1 MENKSSISQRGFY
14 LATAA
19 VSMLFAGIIYA
30 WSILKA
36 PLSAEFGW
44 DQQQLTLNFTL
55 TMCFFCIGG
64 LIAGLA
70 LKKVSLRLIL
80 ILSGIMVG
88 AGFMLSSH
96 CVQDSLIKLYLSY
109 GVLCGC
115 GIGMAYNGILSAVNA
130 WFPDKKGF
138 SSGVQMMA
146 FGASSLILG
155 NFANSLISNPDFG
168 WRKVFL
174 LLGGATGIVLIL
186 AAFILRFPP
195 SGTTFP
201 KGKAAA
207 GQIEQESFEPRDYSA
222 GEMVRRFSFWRFF
235 LFSIT
240 MAAVGNTVISSAR
253 DMALSVGA
261 ATELAT
267 LMVGVLAICNGL
279 GRLTSGTLFDA
290 LGRRRTMFIGN
301 VLTILAPVALYTAS
315 LLNNV
320 ALMIAGLCL
329 AGLSYGFSPPISSA
343 FVLSFYGQKNFSMN
357 FSIANT
363 MLIPTSFVATL
374 GGTIV
379 SATGSYTGVYLL
391 LFILSVISLL
401 LNLSIKRP

>member
-1 MENKSSISQRGFY
+1 MQSNSIARRGFY
-14 LATAA
+14 LAAAA

-36 PLSAEFGW
+36 PLAAEFGW
-44 DQQQLTLNFTL
+44 NPQQLTLNFTL

-64 LIAGLA
+64 LVTGLA
-70 LKKVSLRLIL
+70 LKKISLRTIL

-88 AGFMLSSH
+88 LGFFLSSR
-96 CVQDSLIKLYLSY
+96 CTQNGLVQLYLSY

-115 GIGMAYNGILSAVNA
+115 GIGMAYNGILSAANA
-130 WFPDKKGF
+130 WFPDKKGT

-155 NFANSLISNPDFG
+155 NLSSSLIANPDFG
-168 WRKVFL
+168 WRKTFL
-174 LLGGATGIVLIL
+174 LLGLGTGIVLIL
-186 AAFILRFPP
+186 AAFVLRFPP
-195 SGTTFP
+195 ADTVFP
-201 KGKAAA
+201 KGKSPAA
-207 GQIEQESFEPRDYSA
+207 QKEQEDFEPRDYTT
-222 GEMVRRFSFWRFF
+222 GEMIRRFPFWRFF
-235 LFSIT
+235 LFSVT

-261 ATELAT
+261 SVGLAT

-279 GRLTSGTLFDA
+279 GRLLSGALFDA
-290 LGRRRTMFIGN
+290 VGRRRTMLIGN
-301 VLTILAPVALYTAS
+301 LITILAPAALLVAT
-315 LLNNV
+315 LLSSV
-320 ALMIAGLCL
+320 PLIIAGLCL

-343 FVLSFYGQKNFSMN
+343 FILSFYGQKNFSMN

-374 GGTIV
+374 GGSIV
-379 SATGSYTGVYLL
+379 SSTGSYVGVYVLL
-391 LFILSVISLL
+391 LVFSVISLL
-401 LNLSIKRP
+401 LDLSIKRP